1 MRIGTC
7 WQNLLRVEM
16 APTIVNFSVLYACK
30 YLTPVALMQNS
41 PLNSAVLVLA
51 WPEVTARSDEGIMK
65 FLKSIGLVKN
75 LNSRVGHAA
84 MIIAKDDSLDYY
96 DFGRYI
102 SPRRMGRIR
111 SGETDPG
118 LLLKTIPLW
127 SPLGV
132 LENADEVCRELESK
146 SDLTHGEGLLQMSI
160 FYAAN
165 AELVEAKAKQMQYS
179 GLIGYHGLD
188 PEQTNCARFVQ
199 TAILAGVGHEPRY
212 YKRFKRPITY
222 LAPTPFFNVLAAA
235 GADFGYIEWRK
246 GQGVAKKD
254 PLHRAVWDIT
264 AKILASTSRSKT
276 AEVKDDSVVGN
287 LMAPVQR
294 PASVPDHAHYLG
306 GIGEGAWYT
315 LGPAAPQILGSD
327 RYFRNG
333 GLDYQAQYRSEE
345 TLVRQ
350 IQDAEARLVHDS
362 HYAWLTIEQTN
373 GMRHRAYRTKE

>member
-1 MRIGTC
+1 MRTGT
-7 WQNLLRVEM
+7 WRQTPSRVEM
-16 APTIVNFSVLYACK
+16 APSVVNFNVLYACK

-51 WPEVTARSDEGIMK
+51 WPEVTARGEEGIMK
-65 FLKSIGLVKN
+65 FLRSIGLVKN
-75 LNSRVGHAA
+75 LNLLVGHAA
-84 MIIAKDDSLDYY
+84 MIVAKDNSLNYY

-118 LLLKTIPLW
+118 LLLKTIPQW
-127 SPLGV
+127 SALGV
-132 LENADEVCRELESK
+132 LENTDEICRELESK

-160 FYAAN
+160 LYAAN
-165 AELVEAKAKQMQYS
+165 ADLVEAKAKQMQHN

-222 LAPTPFFNVLAAA
+222 LSPTPYFNVLAAS
-235 GADFGYIEWRK
+235 GADFGYIEWRE

-264 AKILASTSRSKT
+264 AKMFASTSRNKT
-276 AEVKDDSVVGN
+276 AKVRGDSVVGN
-287 LMAPVQR
+287 LMAPFER
-294 PASVPDHAHYLG
+294 PASVPEHAHYLG

-315 LGPAAPQILGSD
+315 VSASAPQILASE

-333 GLDYQAQYRSEE
+333 ALDYQAQYRSEE

-373 GMRHRAYRTKE
+373 GKRHRAYRTLE

>member
-1 MRIGTC
+1 MRIAT
-7 WQNLLRVEM
+7 WRQNLRRVEM
-16 APTIVNFSVLYACK
+16 APIVVNFNVLYARK
-30 YLTPVALMQNS
+30 YLIPFALMQNT

-51 WPEVTARSDEGIMK
+51 WPEVTARGEEGIMK
-65 FLKSIGLVKN
+65 FLRSIGLVKN
-75 LNSRVGHAA
+75 LNLLVGHAA
-84 MIIAKDDSLDYY
+84 MIIAKDNSLNYY

-118 LLLKTIPLW
+118 LLLKTTPQW
-127 SPLGV
+127 SALGV
-132 LENADEVCRELESK
+132 LENTDEICRELESK

-160 FYAAN
+160 FYSAN
-165 AELVEAKAKQMQYS
+165 ADLVEAKAKQMQHN

-199 TAILAGVGHEPRY
+199 TAILAGIGHEPRY

-222 LAPTPFFNVLAAA
+222 LSPTPYFNVLAAS
-235 GADFGYIEWRK
+235 GADFGYIEWRE

-264 AKILASTSRSKT
+264 AKMFASTSRNKT
-276 AEVKDDSVVGN
+276 AKVRGDSVVGN
-287 LMAPVQR
+287 LMAPFER
-294 PASVPDHAHYLG
+294 PASVPEHAHYLG

-315 LGPAAPQILGSD
+315 VSASAPQILASE

-333 GLDYQAQYRSEE
+333 ALDYQAQYRSEE

-373 GMRHRAYRTKE
+373 GMRHRAYRTLE